1 MKAVDKIFDSQVQV
15 CVWVVSSVSW
25 LLNDVIELEIFLAN
39 PGFTL
44 HFTIITL
51 LSPRLNSFCP
61 VAIAY
66 INISK

>member
-1 MKAVDKIFDSQVQV
+1 MKAVDKIPDSQVQV
-15 CVWVVSSVSW
+15 HDRVISSVPW
-25 LLNDVIELEIFLAN
+25 LPSDVIKLEIFLPS
-39 PGFTL
+39 PGFAL

-51 LSPRLNSFCP
+51 LSPRLNSFYP